1 MGLIN
6 GFVRHTTYSGY
17 KASDENM
24 DAFVCSLYNKVF
36 GMLDFQSKSRF
47 EYQKRQMD
55 PVSRD
60 VVSDDDLTMEQIL
73 ENINNTPLGQVLKKI
88 ALLPE
93 KSQQKVLNVRR
104 QLTEGKYDLSERLD
118 IVLDKVLEDLTS

>member
-1 MGLIN
+1 
-6 GFVRHTTYSGY
+6 
-17 KASDENM
+17 M